1 LYIKIEKGKKMSE
14 DMKELKKEL
23 AKRKRIAM
31 EIASEIHDI
40 VEDTI
45 WTNHVK
51 LPQLSQKLLAAVE
64 EVHAFAA
71 EHGL

>member
-1 LYIKIEKGKKMSE
+1 
-14 DMKELKKEL
+14 
-23 AKRKRIAM
+23 M

-51 LPQLSQKLLAAVE
+51 LPELSKKLYNAVE
-64 EVHAFAA
+64 EANAFKEKYA
-71 EHGL
+71 L